1 MLLLN
6 ALLPEPTPAGRGA
19 LVGAA
24 GRVLSSVETTRLVF
38 SRDAS
43 AAEVVRARL
52 A

>member
-6 ALLPEPTPAGRGA
+6 ALFPEPTSAGRGA

-24 GRVLSSVETTRLVF
+24 GRVLSSVETARLVF

-43 AAEVVRARL
+43 AAQVVRARL